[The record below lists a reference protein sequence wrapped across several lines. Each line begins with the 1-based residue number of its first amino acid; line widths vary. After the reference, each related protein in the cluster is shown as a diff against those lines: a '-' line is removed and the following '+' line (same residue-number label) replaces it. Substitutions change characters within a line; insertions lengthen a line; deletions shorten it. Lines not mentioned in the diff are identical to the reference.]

1 MKISFSKYNGAGND
15 FIVIDNRYNKLSL
28 TKSQIFKLCNRNIGI
43 GADGIISIESSDKTD
58 FEILHYTSDGTLG
71 SLCGNGSR
79 CAVSFAYRNKIIN
92 KETRFEAFDGSHKAE
107 IINDELIIMQ
117 MKLNSKIIE
126 NEYGVWLDTG
136 SPHLIVESNN
146 TDMIDVK
153 NAGQSIRYNDFYK
166 EEGVNVNFV
175 EKVSDDVFKIRT
187 YERGV
192 EDETKACGTGSTA
205 SAICMNYLGRT
216 KSNEIKMKCQ
226 GGDLNIKFINTDD
239 EFSNISIT
247 GPAKFVFE
255 GVIEI

>member
-28 TKSQIFKLCNRNIGI
+28 TKSQIFKLCNRNVGI
-43 GADGIISIESSDKTD
+43 GADGIISIENSDKTD

-136 SPHLIVESNN
+136 SPHLIVEANN
-146 TDMIDVK
+146 TDIIDVK